1 MAQKGFV
8 EDIANSIGAES
19 EAGKAC
25 NVGLFNLKV
34 LIPVFIFE
42 LNFQIYNLKSVV
54 MQMDPIS
61 IEDLE
66 QSNESDNEEDSQL
79 RPIIYKGNMTNE
91 FRALDP
97 PRQKLIHDLF
107 QATKRD
113 LQNLNSK
120 TTGKLFNLQNHFL
133 KISLIRIFHIHLID

>member
-25 NVGLFNLKV
+25 NVGLLNLKV
-34 LIPVFIFE
+34 SIPMFILKF
-42 LNFQIYNLKSVV
+42 NFQIYNLKSVV

-66 QSNESDNEEDSQL
+66 QSNESDNEQDSQL

-97 PRQKLIHDLF
+97 PQQKLIHDLF

-113 LQNLNSK
+113 LQNSNSK
-120 TTGKLFNLQNHFL
+120 TTGKYSNV
-133 KISLIRIFHIHLID
+133 RIHLI